1 MTFWTLRPSVHWQI
15 EIICFIHF
23 GKIISN
29 RLKLQDIQVKIYF
42 LFFFPELIYFIK
54 MTFENTL
61 GPSQDQNLQILFQ
74 NLPNHAVPYKINQSQ
89 YLIRLLIIS
98 RVNFCLKLMSQIPS
112 NPTTQNLRLEPI
124 SKYNLGWNWQN
135 GNKYL
140 EDSTG

>member
-1 MTFWTLRPSVHWQI
+1 MPNVHWQI

-61 GPSQDQNLQILFQ
+61 APSQDQ
-74 NLPNHAVPYKINQSQ
+74 NLPNHAVPYKINQPQ

-112 NPTTQNLRLEPI
+112 DPSTQNLSSPSPNITWDEIDRMETNIWKILR
-124 SKYNLGWNWQN
+124 SK
-135 GNKYL
+135 
-140 EDSTG
+140 